1 MRREL
6 RFGAAP
12 RAAGVRSTALA
23 MRSRATCVKSSAM
36 SGERRRLKYARN
48 NGRTPPS
55 NRERLPIT
63 ALCPADAFGQQLRI
77 RIPVLRVRHP
87 ATTTP
92 LESRGH
98 RPGATCRRRRR
109 HWVPLAL
116 PRSSCKSPS
125 EYVATSA
132 SNRAISSDLREASR
146 RSSFCRQSRRHRQL
160 RVSLDGDYCRGCWR
174 PRASV
179 IDSISAP
186 PRPTDDS

>member
-48 NGRTPPS
+48 NGRNPPS

-109 HWVPLAL
+109 HWCRWHSRA
-116 PRSSCKSPS
+116 
-125 EYVATSA
+125 VATNRRLDVWLFLSSA
-132 SNRAISSDLREASR
+132 SGIASEILDWLTSTHAGPAPLVESLRGG
-146 RSSFCRQSRRHRQL
+146 
-160 RVSLDGDYCRGCWR
+160 VS
-174 PRASV
+174 
-179 IDSISAP
+179 
-186 PRPTDDS
+186 